1 MAGVLQWVT
10 VGEVKVLD
18 VNCHECREAFAIDEY
33 LLEFYFECQII
44 CPTCARKKFKT
55 ALDSGNLRDIPNQ
68 QGV

>member
-33 LLEFYFECQII
+33 LLEFYFECKLI
-44 CPTCARKKFKT
+44 CPACAKGGKGKGDKSDEDLQL
-55 ALDSGNLRDIPNQ
+55 AS
-68 QGV
+68 